1 MVKFIN
7 HIIQNFHIFIGL
19 YSLSNYSLRSEL
31 KSLSYGLSTAP
42 SGLVN
47 FSCIILFRDKTS
59 CSKTVLNLKME
70 LKTILKFFSC
80 LFFQVLGNQYLTSE
94 LQMQARLYIW
104 WHYSITL
111 QQKRTKF
118 FKNIFI
124 FLMFSYLKSTS
135 ILTKYI

>member
-1 MVKFIN
+1 MVKFIK
-7 HIIQNFHIFIGL
+7 HIIQNFCIFIEL

-31 KSLSYGLSTAP
+31 KSLSYGLSTAS

-47 FSCIILFRDKTS
+47 FSCIILFKDKTS
-59 CSKTVLNLKME
+59 CSKTSLKLKME
-70 LKTILKFFSC
+70 LKFISC
-80 LFFQVLGNQYLTSE
+80 LFSQVLRNQYLTSE
-94 LQMQARLYIW
+94 LQMQAQLYICW
-104 WHYSITL
+104 SYSITL

-124 FLMFSYLKSTS
+124 FLMLSYLKSTS